1 MDATLLKSNMTKLEE
16 KVLKTK
22 AFIDVLTKIKQNFK
36 N

>member
-1 MDATLLKSNMTKLEE
+1 MTKLEE

-36 N
+36 NWITKARKN